1 MDQRKQFLGDIKNI
15 LHFFLQDLT
24 ILPCHGVPTKL
35 SSPSISSATCLSPLV
50 RNCENPLRN
59 KNLNYVAVSPNI
71 YLSSQIF
78 QDQRHL
84 LSASIFCK
92 QYPCLA
98 PIPDPHHL
106 CERWPHAVVEQL
118 LTIQISIHYKSEQ
131 SANGQEQ
138 H

>member
-71 YLSSQIF
+71 YLHKYSRISVICYLPVSSASNTPVLHPFRTRIISAKGGRTQ
-78 QDQRHL
+78 L
-84 LSASIFCK
+84 LSS
-92 QYPCLA
+92 
-98 PIPDPHHL
+98 
-106 CERWPHAVVEQL
+106 
-118 LTIQISIHYKSEQ
+118 S
-131 SANGQEQ
+131 
-138 H
+138 